1 MSSMSLGQPTT
12 LRPFETR
19 QDCLTCVALQR
30 EIWGQDFIDV
40 VPATILMVCQ
50 RVGGVAAG
58 AFDANSGLL
67 GFVFGLSG
75 VTDGALSH
83 WSDML
88 AVRPAARRRGLGRRL
103 KLYQRRQLLDRGIR
117 TAYWSYDPLV
127 ARNARFNL
135 SILGARPTEYVVD
148 MYGDTHSTL
157 HHGLDTDRVIV
168 KWQLDD
174 PDVECRAAGETP
186 LALPDT
192 VTDTQIVN
200 LLQGRVADPPPD
212 SVPMGDW
219 VRIAIPVDIDTLKST
234 DPDQARR
241 WQQSVRPA
249 FSRCLTTGYRVVGF
263 VTNGEA
269 APFYVL
275 TTQPW
280 SGQEG

>member
-58 AFDANSGLL
+58 AFDTNNGLL

-103 KLYQRRQLLDRGIR
+103 KLYQRRQLLGSGIR
-117 TAYWSYDPLV
+117 TVYWSYDPLV

-148 MYGDTHSTL
+148 MYGETHSTL
-157 HHGLDTDRVIV
+157 HQGLDTDRVIV
-168 KWQLDD
+168 RWQLDD

-200 LLQGRVADPPPD
+200 PLPNDAGDPLHISDPT
-212 SVPMGDW
+212 SAW
-219 VRIAIPVDIDTLKST
+219 VRIAIPGDIDTLKST
-234 DPDQARR
+234 DPVQARR
-241 WQQSVRPA
+241 WQQSVRTA
-249 FSRCLTTGYRVVGF
+249 FSLCLTNGYRVVGF

-275 TTQPW
+275 TTQAW
-280 SGQEG
+280 SGPKG